1 MMGFL
6 VILWLATKA
15 LPITMLNCFLTWGAA
30 KAEAT
35 RERITKG
42 VILFQGVQSI
52 LGCKKFWFSISR
64 TFRPLVASA
73 YFCCYCNLNCFPKTE
88 MPLIS
93 KNHVSYPSIQR
104 NFSERCH
111 LLRNLLVNRNWS
123 IARPWSLYS
132 RAAFSTSCPASP
144 SFDQLSQGGGVG
156 LSSGCSGRLV
166 VCFPR

>member
-1 MMGFL
+1 M
-6 VILWLATKA
+6 
-15 LPITMLNCFLTWGAA
+15 
-30 KAEAT
+30 
-35 RERITKG
+35 
-42 VILFQGVQSI
+42 
-52 LGCKKFWFSISR
+52 
-64 TFRPLVASA
+64 ASA

-111 LLRNLLVNRNWS
+111 LLRNLLANRNWS

-144 SFDQLSQGGGVG
+144 SFDQLSQGGVG

-166 VCFPR
+166 VCFPRSRLHRSNVEGSCGHLNRNLCRVLKTTKAPWLRYSRFRLSAIHS